1 MNLLGVIKLKK
12 IALMCDSCA
21 DISSQEAKEL
31 DIHVIRMPL
40 NVDGKEHIEDVTISE
55 QDIIVAMR
63 NNKIVKTSQP
73 VLGDVLEMWDELLK
87 TYDEVFYLPLSKNLS
102 GTCATTISM
111 SQQYDG
117 RVTVVDSE
125 FVCYPIITVLKW
137 ARELFD
143 QGFSCLEVKN
153 KIETESDLYAI
164 LIPENMTALKNGGRV
179 SPAAA
184 AIAGM
189 LKICPLLKVEHG
201 AIDLADKVRTLKKAY
216 KQGIEN
222 ITVGVDPSQYHWMII
237 DSDNRE
243 VSNELKAQLE
253 AIVGQE
259 VEQRTFRAVI
269 LSHTGPGTIG
279 FGRIRKFK

>member
-1 MNLLGVIKLKK
+1 MKK

-31 DIHVIRMPL
+31 NIHVVRMPL
-40 NVDGKEHIEDVTISE
+40 SVDGQEYIEDVTISS
-55 QDIIVAMR
+55 QDIVNAMR
-63 NNKIVKTSQP
+63 NNQTVKTAQP
-73 VLGDVLEMWDELLK
+73 VLGDVLEMWDDLLK

-102 GTCATTISM
+102 GTCATAISM

-125 FVCYPIITVLKW
+125 FVCYPIVTVLKW
-137 ARELFD
+137 ARELFA
-143 QGFSCLEVKN
+143 QGLTCTEVKE
-153 KIETESDLYAI
+153 KIETETNLYAI
-164 LIPENMTALKNGGRV
+164 LIPENMNALKNGGRV

-189 LKICPLLKVEHG
+189 LKICPLLRVDHG

-216 KQGIEN
+216 KQGITNVTE
-222 ITVGVDPSQYHWMII
+222 GVNPEDYHWMII
-237 DSDNRE
+237 DADNRE
-243 VSNELKAQLE
+243 VSNELKVQLE
-253 AIVGQE
+253 EIVGQE
-259 VEQRTFRAVI
+259 VEQRSFHAVI

-279 FGRIRKFK
+279 FGRIRKLK